1 MDAHIL
7 TELSRISDTERSV
20 MAENYSLSESAEPVF
35 ANLPLRRRD
44 YLWNVVGIRQPVSA
58 RPHTRFV
65 DIPVHSHSYLE
76 MMYVCSGSVTHLI
89 EGQTLILKEGELLLM
104 NRHVTHAIT
113 ASGAEDI
120 AVNFLLSPDFLSY
133 AAPRFRNEPRLRAF
147 ASEDRRED
155 GKGQYLLFSVGS
167 HPSLLNLLENLVRDA
182 LLRQNAPH
190 ALLADTMSL
199 LFRYLENEP
208 SLLIRNPSE
217 EGEEDAL
224 RRKIGD
230 YLETSY
236 RTATLSELSD
246 LVGMTAPYV
255 SRRVKELFGASF
267 SELVKEKR
275 FAEAERLLLQSDIPV
290 SAIAEAIGY
299 ENNSF
304 FHRRFREQ
312 YGTSPSR
319 WRRRGTEAE

>member
-1 MDAHIL
+1 MNPDIL
-7 TELSRISDTERSV
+7 EELSRISDTERSV
-20 MAENYSLSESAEPVF
+20 MAENYSSLSDAEPIF

-44 YLWNVVGIRQPVSA
+44 YLWNVLGTRQPVSA

-76 MMYVCSGSVTHLI
+76 MMYVCAGSVTHLI
-89 EGQTLILKEGELLLM
+89 EGQTLVLKEGELLLM

-133 AAPRFRNEPRLRAF
+133 AAPRFRSDPHLRAF
-147 ASEDRRED
+147 ADEDRRED
-155 GKGQYLLFSVGS
+155 GKGRYLLFSVGD
-167 HPSLLNLLENLVRDA
+167 HPSLQNLLENLIRDT
-182 LLRQNAPH
+182 LLRQNTPH

-199 LFRYLENEP
+199 FFRYVENEP

-217 EGEEDAL
+217 KGEEDTL

-236 RTATLSELSD
+236 RTATLSELAD

-319 WRRRGTEAE
+319 WRKRGRGK